1 MAHNDLGIAHAEAG
15 RLAAAAEALERALG
29 LFRQLG
35 DDHDAA
41 VALGNL
47 AIARALLT
55 ATDPAATAPSW
66 QPITR

>member
-1 MAHNDLGIAHAEAG
+1 
-15 RLAAAAEALERALG
+15 
-29 LFRQLG
+29 
-35 DDHDAA
+35 